1 MIKTITNLTIKK
13 WRDIYTNKIAA
24 ESLILEYIDES
35 GKTNKTGCLTQS
47 TELGYWSA
55 ATRIGTGTVR
65 QDPQHQQAGR
75 RDAHH
80 THDQSDRQRYGRQ
93 HARARPS
100 NIRR

>member
-47 TELGYWSA
+47 TELGY
-55 ATRIGTGTVR
+55 
-65 QDPQHQQAGR
+65 
-75 RDAHH
+75 
-80 THDQSDRQRYGRQ
+80 
-93 HARARPS
+93 
-100 NIRR
+100 